1 MADIHREH
9 YFNLP
14 VSDQAELLQSLAPVM
29 GRRADILEKD
39 IWLCQVLNILF
50 QLPCRKPMAFKGG
63 TSLSKV
69 YKAIDRFSEDI
80 DVTVDYRS
88 LVADAPELESI
99 ASNSQRSKL
108 SDALRAALTT
118 HVIDEVAPALRAAL
132 ASALPTQP
140 TSIEV
145 NDDAEKLWVFYP
157 SAVENTDSYVR
168 PGILIEFGGRNST
181 LPQSLLSITPDI
193 AEHVPD
199 LALPTA
205 QVSVLSAARTF
216 WEKAT
221 LIHVECHRP
230 SLRPGA
236 ERLSRHWYDLARL
249 ADHEVGQQALG
260 DFALLRDVLRIKETF
275 YRSGFSHYDRCLAG
289 GLRLIPDEQL
299 LVALRQDYQA
309 MLAAQMFYGDT
320 LIFETIV
327 ERLQRLEAEINQ
339 KMLPA

>member
-1 MADIHREH
+1 MNPSIQSVISA
-9 YFNLP
+9 
-14 VSDQAELLQSLAPVM
+14 SDAERRDLFLATAARLGTAVQNV
-29 GRRADILEKD
+29 EKD
-39 IWLCQVLNILF
+39 FWVCWVLDALF
-50 QLPCRKPMAFKGG
+50 NGFPADGPRLLFKGG

-99 ASNSQRSKL
+99 TSNNQRGKL
-108 SDALRAALTT
+108 SDALKAALTT
-118 HVIDEVAPALRAAL
+118 HVIDELVPALQVAL
-132 ASALPTQP
+132 ATALPTQP
-140 TSIEV
+140 ISIEV
-145 NDDAEKLWVFYP
+145 SDDAEKLWVFYP

-168 PGILIEFGGRNST
+168 PSILIEFGGRNST

-230 SLRPGA
+230 SLRPSA

-249 ADHEVGQQALG
+249 ADHEVGQQAMG
-260 DFALLRDVLRIKETF
+260 DSELLRDVLRIKETF
-275 YRSGFSHYDRCLAG
+275 YRSGFSHYDQCIAG
-289 GLRLIPDEQL
+289 GLRLIPEEPL
-299 LVALRQDYQA
+299 LEALRQDYQA

-320 LIFETIV
+320 LPFETIV
-327 ERLQRLEAEINQ
+327 ERLRRLEAEIN
-339 KMLPA
+339 A